1 MKVSFVCL
9 SRIFVDLCRR
19 NDIHPSGLSESKAQT
34 SSSGKEIDNVI
45 CLDKRHLIS
54 DCRYGN
60 IRRFITDMQEKTGL
74 VIICKLKWMALISNR
89 RQFGG
94 EMDSP
99 KLRQVN
105 CSCKADIVY
114 IILKGG

>member
-74 VIICKLKWMALISNR
+74 VIIRQSKR

>member
-19 NDIHPSGLSESKAQT
+19 NDIRPSGLPESKAKT

-60 IRRFITDMQEKTGL
+60 IRRFITDMQEKTDL
-74 VIICKLKWMALISNR
+74 VIICKSKR

-105 CSCKADIVY
+105 CSCKTNIVY

>member
-74 VIICKLKWMALISNR
+74 VIICQSNR